1 MDRCSHILKF
11 SLMMIAEYPGFG
23 LFHCVASLMSC
34 LTATFGNSIIICAF
48 RKASSMNPASR
59 ILLLS
64 VAASDLGVG
73 LFVQPTN
80 TAIMVKLLVF
90 KNIHG
95 DVANPDLYLMCPL
108 VKTWQFLSIFF
119 AGASLLTVGAISIDR
134 FLALYLHLRYRQIV
148 TTSRVVAV
156 VTGIWITAFLTAM
169 LQTLTVFNDI
179 INLTGELLVLVMASF
194 AYITIYKIA
203 RRHHNQIYG
212 QVQLENQNDQVTQ
225 LSRAKK
231 LAINSLYIYVIII
244 ICYFPSLCISLIF
257 TMSRTPGSL
266 LTLCYYLGASL
277 VFFNSSLNPLV
288 YCWNLREVREAV
300 VDTLKSLFSKF
311 IPCNNPE
318 KISQQQTSSMQIVR
332 FPTVRH

>member
-1 MDRCSHILKF
+1 MDLNMDQCSHILKF
-11 SLMMIAEYPGFG
+11 SLLMIAEYPGFG
-23 LFHCVASLMSC
+23 LFHCVTSLMSC

-48 RKASSMNPASR
+48 RKASSMTPASK

-64 VAASDLGVG
+64 VATSDLGVG
-73 LFVQPTN
+73 LLVQPVN
-80 TAIMVKLLVF
+80 TAIMAKMLSF
-90 KNIHG
+90 RNIHG
-95 DVANPDLYLMCPL
+95 GVANRDLYLMCTL
-108 VKTWQFLSIFF
+108 IKTWQFLSIFF

-148 TTSRVVAV
+148 TASRVVAV
-156 VTGIWITAFLTAM
+156 VSVIWITAFLTAL
-169 LQTLTVFNDI
+169 LQTLTVYNDI
-179 INLTGELLVLVMASF
+179 INLTGELLVLTMASF

-212 QVQLENQNDQVTQ
+212 QAQLENQNDQVTQ

-244 ICYFPSLCISLIF
+244 ICYVPSLCISLIF
-257 TMSRTPGSL
+257 TMTRTPGSL

-288 YCWNLREVREAV
+288 YCWKLREVREAA
-300 VDTLKSLFSKF
+300 VDILKSLFSKF
-311 IPCNNPE
+311 IPCNVSEN
-318 KISQQQTSSMQIVR
+318 ISQEQSN
-332 FPTVRH
+332 

>member
-1 MDRCSHILKF
+1 MDHCKHIVKF
-11 SLMMIAEYPGFG
+11 SLKMLAQYPGFG
-23 LFHCVASLMSC
+23 LFHCVTSLMSC

-48 RKASSMNPASR
+48 RKASSMTPASR

-73 LFVQPTN
+73 VFVQPIN
-80 TAIMVKLLVF
+80 TAIMVNF

-95 DVANPDLYLMCPL
+95 SEVSPDLSVMCPL
-108 VKTWQFLSIFF
+108 IKTWQFLSVFF

-134 FLALYLHLRYRQIV
+134 FLALYLHLKYRQIV

-156 VTGIWITAFLTAM
+156 VTGIWVTAFLTAM
-169 LQTLTVFNDI
+169 FQTLTAFNDI

-212 QVQLENQNDQVTQ
+212 QTQLENQNDQVTQ

-231 LAINSLYIYVIII
+231 LAINSLYIYVIIV
-244 ICYFPSLCISLIF
+244 ICYAPSLCISLIF
-257 TMSRTPGSL
+257 TMSQTPGSL

-277 VFFNSSLNPLV
+277 VFLNSSLNPLV
-288 YCWNLREVREAV
+288 YCWKLREVREVV
-300 VDTLKSLFSKF
+300 VDILKNLFSKF

-318 KISQQQTSSMQIVR
+318 NIS
-332 FPTVRH
+332 

>member
-1 MDRCSHILKF
+1 MDLNMDRCRRVLKF
-11 SLMMIAEYPGFG
+11 SLLMIAEYPGFG
-23 LFHCVASLMSC
+23 LFHCVTSLLSC

-48 RKASSMNPASR
+48 RKASSMTPASR

-64 VAASDLGVG
+64 IAASDLGVG
-73 LFVQPTN
+73 LFVQPVN
-80 TAIMVKLLVF
+80 TAIMVRMLIF
-90 KNIHG
+90 TTIHG
-95 DVANPDLYLMCPL
+95 GAVNGDLYLICPL
-108 VKTWQFLSIFF
+108 IKTWQFLTIFF

-134 FLALYLHLRYRQIV
+134 FLALYLHLRYQQIV
-148 TTSRVVAV
+148 TASRVVAV
-156 VTGIWITAFLTAM
+156 VSGIWITAFLTAL

-179 INLTGELLVLVMASF
+179 INLTGELLVLIMASF
-194 AYITIYKIA
+194 AYIMIYKIA

-212 QVQLENQNDQVTQ
+212 QAQLENQTYQVTQ

-244 ICYFPSLCISLIF
+244 ICYVPSLCISLIF

-288 YCWNLREVREAV
+288 YCWKLREVREAV
-300 VDTLKSLFSKF
+300 VEILKSLFSKF

-318 KISQQQTSSMQIVR
+318 NISQQQPLS
-332 FPTVRH
+332 

>member
-1 MDRCSHILKF
+1 MDLNMDQCSHILKF
-11 SLMMIAEYPGFG
+11 SLLMIAEYPGFG
-23 LFHCVASLMSC
+23 LFHCVTSLMSC

-48 RKASSMNPASR
+48 RKASSMTPASR

-64 VAASDLGVG
+64 VATSDLGVG
-73 LFVQPTN
+73 LLVQPVN
-80 TAIMVKLLVF
+80 TAIMVKMLSFRNV
-90 KNIHG
+90 HG
-95 DVANPDLYLMCPL
+95 GVANRDLYLMCTL
-108 VKTWQFLSIFF
+108 IKTWQFLSIFF

-148 TTSRVVAV
+148 TASRVVAV
-156 VTGIWITAFLTAM
+156 VSVIWITAFLTAL

-179 INLTGELLVLVMASF
+179 INLTGELLVLTMASF

-212 QVQLENQNDQVTQ
+212 QAQLENQNDQVTQ

-244 ICYFPSLCISLIF
+244 VCYVPSLCISLIF
-257 TMSRTPGSL
+257 TMSQTPGSL

-288 YCWNLREVREAV
+288 YCWKLREVREAAV
-300 VDTLKSLFSKF
+300 GILKRLFSKF
-311 IPCNNPE
+311 ISSNNSE
-318 KISQQQTSSMQIVR
+318 FISQEQSS
-332 FPTVRH
+332 